1 MPYPAYMY
9 SGNQQQMPMGTP
21 MVNPMA
27 NYFTPQMQQQIQQMQ
42 QVQQPVINGKLVE
55 NIDSVKLT
63 DVPMDGGSYY
73 FPKADGT
80 EIYTKR
86 WLANGSTEVAV
97 YKRVMDNEQEVTEP
111 KFNFNEMENN
121 IMDKLNSIEE
131 HFSKFE
137 KGFASK
143 STASKKEATS

>member
-9 SGNQQQMPMGTP
+9 SGNQQPQMSMGTP

-27 NYFTPQMQQQIQQMQ
+27 SYFTPQMQQQIQQMQ
-42 QVQQPVINGKLVE
+42 QAQQPVINGKLVE

-97 YKRVMDNEQEVTEP
+97 YKRVMDNEQEVIEP
-111 KFNFNEMENN
+111 KFDFSEMENN
-121 IMDKLNSIEE
+121 IMEKLNSIDER
-131 HFSKFE
+131 FAKLE
-137 KGFASK
+137 KGLAK
-143 STASKKEATS
+143 PTTKKEV